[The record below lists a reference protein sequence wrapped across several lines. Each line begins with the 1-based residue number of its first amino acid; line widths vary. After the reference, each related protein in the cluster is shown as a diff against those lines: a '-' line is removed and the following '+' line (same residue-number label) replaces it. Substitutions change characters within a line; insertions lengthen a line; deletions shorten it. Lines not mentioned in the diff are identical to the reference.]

1 MALIDILPDKIRR
14 TMIDVGVEPVAS
26 PIFGWSNKDKVL
38 VIVEKKKN
46 HYEVYGNRIFFSDK
60 KMLKISE
67 IRRVSNDDE
76 LRGAMISV
84 INSAMNQISE
94 GVAVKDPY
102 TAIDMLFTM
111 QEGMDVPKQEII
123 PITVTSQVP
132 VHGSVIGYICD
143 QSLQVTNNPVLLSE
157 KMLLH
162 HIVITGSTGG
172 GKTEVAK
179 RIVTE
184 IEKTRKKI
192 LVITPEAHL
201 WEKLENVH
209 FLGDNDSDLK
219 EGIGIVDCSSVKNF
233 AGEASHVIKSV
244 IEHYG
249 KMAQTDNLR
258 LLVVVDEAHL
268 FIDEKDFENVLES
281 ATRILR
287 KFGVSCVL
295 LSHTYAD
302 FSRGIRAN
310 VQTHISLYTNW
321 SRDLSFIKAFQAD
334 GTVDYSK
341 LLLSMPE
348 GYGIFRSRDFL
359 RNQPVP
365 CRFLRPYET
374 LQLSEMKGSDLSVDE
389 TYQRRMTILEIIRK
403 AGKIDFEGVRS
414 SLQNL
419 GIEAGD
425 STIYRDL
432 EWLDEQKSIIVIETG
447 EKGGKRVYTIAQN

>member
-1 MALIDILPDKIRR
+1 MALRDILPDRIKR
-14 TMIDVGVEPVAS
+14 TMLDVGVEPVAS
-26 PIFGWSNKDKVL
+26 PVFGWSNKDKVL
-38 VIVEKKKN
+38 VIVEKKKD
-46 HYEVYGNRIFFSDK
+46 HYEVYGNRIFFSDE

-67 IRRVSNDDE
+67 TRRVSNDDE

-84 INSAMNQISE
+84 INSAVNQMIE
-94 GVAVKDPY
+94 GVSIKDPY
-102 TAIDMLFTM
+102 TAIDMLFTV
-111 QEGMDVPKQEII
+111 QEGRDVPKQEII
-123 PITVTSQVP
+123 PATTPQIP
-132 VHGSVIGYICD
+132 VYGSVMGYICD
-143 QSLQVTNNPVLLSE
+143 QNLQVTSNPVLLSE

-162 HIVITGSTGG
+162 HVIITGSTGG

-184 IEKTRKKI
+184 VEKTRKKV

-201 WEKLENVH
+201 WKNLGNAH
-209 FLGDNDSDLK
+209 FLGDNDSDLGD
-219 EGIGIVDCSSVKNF
+219 GINVVDCTNVKDF
-233 AGEASHVIKSV
+233 VREASHMIESV

-249 KMAQTDNLR
+249 KMEQTDNLR
-258 LLVVVDEAHL
+258 LLLVVDEAHL
-268 FIDEKDFENVLES
+268 FIDQKDFENILES

-302 FSRGIRAN
+302 FNRGIRSN
-310 VQTHISLYTNW
+310 VQTHIALYTNW
-321 SRDLSFIKAFQAD
+321 ARDLSFIKAFQVD

-348 GYGIFRSRDFL
+348 GYGIFRSREFL

-374 LQLSEMKGSDLSVDE
+374 LQMSEMKQDNLSVDE
-389 TYQRRMTILEIIRK
+389 TYQRRMAVLEIIQK
-403 AGKIDFEGVRS
+403 AGKIDFEGVRL
-414 SLQNL
+414 SLQKI

-447 EKGGKRVYTIAQN
+447 GKGGKRVYTIAQN